1 MLKKGNV
8 YATSYVAVPPA
19 AIAQGTLTYAGERQ
33 DFGPVCNRQRHSSV
47 VGEVQQKVF
56 ETRAAWR
63 ADGKVAHNTEEWR
76 TAQAA
81 AP

>member
-1 MLKKGNV
+1 MLKKGKV
-8 YATSYVAVPPA
+8 FASSYVAVPA
-19 AIAQGTLTYAGERQ
+19 AAVAQGTLTYSGERQ

-47 VGEVQQKVF
+47 VGEVQQKIF
-56 ETRAAWR
+56 ESRAAWR
-63 ADGKVAHNTEEWR
+63 ADGTVARNTEAWR